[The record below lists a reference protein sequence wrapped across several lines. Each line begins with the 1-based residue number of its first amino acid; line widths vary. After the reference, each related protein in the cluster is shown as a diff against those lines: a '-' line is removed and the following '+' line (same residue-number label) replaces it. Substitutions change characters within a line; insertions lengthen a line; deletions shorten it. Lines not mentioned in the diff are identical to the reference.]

1 MAARVVIM
9 AGGTGGHVFPALAVA
24 GWLRAQG
31 CEISW
36 IGTRKGLEARL
47 VPEAGIPM
55 DWIDAEGV
63 RGRGMLERV
72 TAVFRLAKAFAQAL
86 GVLRRRKPHVALGLG
101 GFASA
106 PGGLAAWLLRVPLV
120 IHEQNRVPGTS
131 NRLLAVFAR
140 KVLEAFPDSFPYK
153 TGALC
158 TGNPLRPQIAALQ
171 ERPPRAPG
179 APLKLLVL
187 GGSQGASALNRLAPE
202 AAAKLKTPLAIR
214 HQSGEPMVEET
225 RELYA
230 RYAVPAEVT
239 PFIADM
245 AEAYRWADVA
255 VCRAGAMTVS
265 ELCAAGLPAVLV
277 PFPYAIDDHQTAN
290 ARYMADAGAA
300 RLAPQAGLDASRL
313 AAWLQ
318 EFQDDAAGLASMA
331 DAARKL
337 AMREAARTVGEI
349 CLAEARL

>member
-1 MAARVVIM
+1 MATRVVIM

-24 GWLRAQG
+24 GWLRERG
-31 CEISW
+31 CEVTW

-72 TAVFRLAKAFAQAL
+72 KAVYRLAKAFVQAL
-86 GVLRRRKPHVALGLG
+86 GILRRRKPQVALGLG

-131 NRLLAVFAR
+131 NRLLAVLAR

-153 TGALC
+153 AGALC
-158 TGNPLRPQIAALQ
+158 TGNPLRREVAALR
-171 ERPPRAPG
+171 EREPRATG

-187 GGSQGASALNRLAPE
+187 GGSQGASALNRLVPE
-202 AAAKLKTPLAIR
+202 AAAKLEKSLAIR
-214 HQSGEPMVEET
+214 HQSGAPMYEET

-230 RYAVPAEVT
+230 RYGVQAEVT
-239 PFIADM
+239 AFIADM

-290 ARYMADAGAA
+290 ARYLADAGAA

-313 AAWLQ
+313 AGWLQ
-318 EFQDDAAGLASMA
+318 EFQDDAAGLAAMA

-349 CLAEARL
+349 CLAEAKA